1 MVSDGNF
8 NFMID
13 LQSVPLYLSE
23 MAPAKLRGML
33 NICFQLMTTIG
44 ILVANLIN
52 YGTTRI
58 KGGWGWRVG
67 LGLAAVPAA
76 IITLGALILP
86 DTPNSLIERGY
97 QDKAKAMLRRVRG
110 TDNIEAE
117 YEDLVAAS
125 EEAKTV
131 QHPWKNIL
139 DRKYRPQLT
148 VAILVPF
155 FQQVTGIN
163 VIMFYAPVLFKT
175 IGFGDNAALVSAVV
189 IGLVNLFSTLVS
201 IVTVDRLGRRKLF
214 LQGGTQMF
222 VSQVYRFLRF
232 KIHFSS
238 IMHIYVCDTERLMH
252 FLLFFVLQIIVGI
265 LMLVM
270 FGTSGN
276 IAKPSKTLST
286 FVLVFICTY
295 VAGFAWSWGPLGW
308 LVPSEIFPLEIRSA
322 GQSITVSVNMLITF
336 FIAQAFLT
344 MLCHMKFGIFFF
356 FGGWVFIMTTFVAF
370 FLPETKNVPI
380 EEMML
385 VWRRHWFW
393 RRFVPESVENK
404 GSVEIVHGRLS
415 NNGV

>member
-1 MVSDGNF
+1 MVSDGNY

-222 VSQVYRFLRF
+222 VSQVYRFLRI

-238 IMHIYVCDTERLMH
+238 IMHIY
-252 FLLFFVLQIIVGI
+252 IY
-265 LMLVM
+265 
-270 FGTSGN
+270 
-276 IAKPSKTLST
+276 
-286 FVLVFICTY
+286 IC
-295 VAGFAWSWGPLGW
+295 V
-308 LVPSEIFPLEIRSA
+308 
-322 GQSITVSVNMLITF
+322 
-336 FIAQAFLT
+336 
-344 MLCHMKFGIFFF
+344 
-356 FGGWVFIMTTFVAF
+356 
-370 FLPETKNVPI
+370 
-380 EEMML
+380 
-385 VWRRHWFW
+385 
-393 RRFVPESVENK
+393 
-404 GSVEIVHGRLS
+404 
-415 NNGV
+415 